1 MSFDSVVVQGT
12 LKPDGTVELD
22 EIPTMTP
29 GRVQVTLQPV
39 LAGSPPQGGLAN
51 TIGGNP

>member
-1 MSFDSVVVQGT
+1 MSFDTVVIQGT

-29 GRVQVTLQPV
+29 GRV
-39 LAGSPPQGGLAN
+39 
-51 TIGGNP
+51 